1 MAASDKIGAVMVVGG
16 GIAGMQASLDLADSG
31 YRVYLVEKQPSIGG
45 TMAQL
50 DKTFP
55 TNDCA
60 MCIMAPK
67 LVATGRHHNIDLI
80 TNAEVAI
87 VDGEAG
93 NFNVTVKQR
102 SFRVDPKK
110 CTGCGSCAQKCPIE
124 TTNEYDEGTKIR
136 KAIYVRYPQAVP
148 LVYSID
154 PEKCI
159 GCGICAEEC
168 KAKAVEYDQK
178 DKVLE
183 VKVGSIILTPGFD
196 EFNARLKTEYGY
208 GVFKNVVTSIEF
220 ERIMSATG
228 PYFGTILRPSDGDIP
243 AKIAFIQC
251 VGSRDEHCGNE
262 YCSSVCCMYA
272 IKEAVIA
279 KEHTSQVQPSI
290 FFMDMRAFG
299 KEFDEY
305 YNRAEKE
312 WGIKFVRSRI
322 ASVSEDPKTK
332 NLKVKYVDDGEPK
345 EEEFNMVVLS
355 VGLRPPA
362 DNEVLARVMKFRLN
376 DDGFAQTNVFT
387 PVETSRPGIYV
398 AGAFS
403 SPKDIP
409 MTVAEASGA
418 AAKAGGVISSAR
430 NTLVTKKEYPAE
442 ISVEGQGPRIGVFV
456 CHCGVNIGGV
466 VKVPEV
472 MEYAK
477 SLPGVVYAEQNL
489 YTCSQD
495 TQEKIKEKIKELKLN
510 RVVVAS
516 CTPRT
521 HEPLFQNTIREAGLN
536 QYLFEMAN
544 IRDQCSWIHMHEPKA
559 ATRKSKDLVRMA
571 VAKARL
577 LEPLQ
582 NLTMKVNQAAMVVG
596 GGVAGMTAA
605 LELSKQGFKVHLVER
620 EKELGGVA
628 KKLYYLPSGDDPLK
642 FVQQLEKQ
650 VLSDKNITVHTG
662 TKIKMI
668 DGYVGNFKTTFESGR
683 EIEHGAVIL
692 AIGGQEYKPVGEY
705 LYGKNKNVMTLLEL
719 KEKLHKGEAKAKE
732 YVFIQ
737 CVGSREKDHPNCSRV
752 CCTGTMTAAIEIKKK
767 DPSAKV
773 YVLYRDIRTYGFRE
787 KYYKEA
793 GNLGVTFIRFDDE
806 DKPKVTEKAGKLEV
820 RVTDDDTDKE
830 IVLRPDYLV
839 LASGTRPQED
849 AGKLAPMCKVPQT
862 KEGFFLEAHMK
873 LRPVDFAT
881 EGIYLAGLAHGPKF
895 IDESIAQSL
904 AAVARATTVL
914 SKTELEAEG
923 IIASIDD
930 KLCDGCGICVP
941 TCEYKALEVIPAK
954 DDPKKKLVEVNVGL
968 CKGCGACV
976 GSCPAGALTQKGYRD
991 DQIYAMIDAMLEGD
1005 KPAKQGV
1012 KQNEH

>member
-16 GIAGMQASLDLADSG
+16 GISGMQSALDLADSG
-31 YRVYLVEKQPSIGG
+31 YKVYLVEKQPSIGG

-80 TNAEVAI
+80 TNADIAI
-87 VDGEAG
+87 VDGEEG
-93 NFNVTVKQR
+93 NFTVTVKQR
-102 SFRVDPKK
+102 SLRVDPKK

-124 TTNEYDEGTKIR
+124 TLNEYDENTKFR

-148 LVYSID
+148 LVYAID
-154 PEKCI
+154 AEKCI
-159 GCGICAEEC
+159 GCGICSEEC

-178 DKVLE
+178 EKVLE
-183 VKVGSIILTPGFD
+183 IKVGSIILSPGFD

-208 GVFKNVVTSIEF
+208 GVYQNVVTSIEF

-243 AKIAFIQC
+243 EKIAFIQC

-262 YCSSVCCMYA
+262 YCSSVCCMYS

-279 KEHTSQVQPSI
+279 KEHTSQVKPSI

-305 YNRAEKE
+305 YNRAANE
-312 WGIKFVRSRI
+312 WGIRFVRSRVAAI
-322 ASVSEDPKTK
+322 SEDPKTK
-332 NLKVKYVDDGEPK
+332 NLKIKYVEGGEPK
-345 EEEFNMVVLS
+345 EEEFQMVVLA

-362 DNEVLARVMKFRLN
+362 DAEILSRIMKFRLN
-376 DDGFAQTNVFT
+376 DDGFAQTGAFT
-387 PVETSRPGIYV
+387 PVETSRPGIFV
-398 AGAFS
+398 SGAFS

-418 AAKAGGVISSAR
+418 AAKAGTVIAPAR
-430 NTLVTKKEYPAE
+430 NTLVTKKEYPKE
-442 ISVEGQGPRIGVFV
+442 ISVEGQEPRIGVFV

-477 SLPGVVYAEQNL
+477 TLPNVVYAEQNL

-521 HEPLFQNTIREAGLN
+521 HEPLFQNTIKEAGLN
-536 QYLFEMAN
+536 AYLFEMAN

-559 ATRKSKDLVRMA
+559 ATKKSKDLVRMA
-571 VAKARL
+571 VAKSRL

-582 NLTMKVNQAAMVVG
+582 NLTLKVNQAALVIG
-596 GGVAGMTAA
+596 GGVSGMTAA
-605 LELSKQGFKVHLVER
+605 LELAKQGFKVSLVER
-620 EKELGGVA
+620 EKELGGNT
-628 KKLYYLPSGDDPLK
+628 KKLYYLPSGDDPLA
-642 FVQQLEKQ
+642 FVKEL
-650 VLSDKNITVHTG
+650 DKEISANPNITVYTG
-662 TKIKMI
+662 AKIKMI
-668 DGYVGNFKTTFESGR
+668 DGYVGNFKTTLASG
-683 EIEHGAVIL
+683 EQIEHGAVIL
-692 AIGGQEYKPVGEY
+692 AIGGQEYKPEGEY

-719 KEKLHKGEAKAKE
+719 KEKLHKGEAKGNE

-737 CVGSREKDHPNCSRV
+737 CVGSREEGHPNCSRV

-767 DPSAKV
+767 DPNAKV
-773 YVLYRDIRTYGFRE
+773 FVLYRDIRTYGFRE

-793 GNLGVTFIRFDDE
+793 GRLGVTFIRFE
-806 DKPKVTEKAGKLEV
+806 DKEKPKVDEKGGKLEV
-820 RVTDDDTDKE
+820 KVKDEDTGKE
-830 IVLRPDYLV
+830 LTLKPDYLV
-839 LASGTRPQED
+839 LASGTRPQPD
-849 AGKLAPMCKVPQT
+849 AGTLAPMCKVPQT

-895 IDESIAQSL
+895 VDESIAQAL
-904 AAVARATTVL
+904 AAVSRATTVL

-923 IIASIDD
+923 IVAKIEES
-930 KLCDGCGICVP
+930 LCDGCGICVP
-941 TCEYKALEVIPAK
+941 ICEYKALEVVPDK
-954 DDPKKKLVEVNVGL
+954 KDPKKKIVEVNVGL

-976 GSCPAGALTQKGYRD
+976 GACPSGALTQMGYRD
-991 DQIYAMIDAMLEGD
+991 DQIYAMIDAMLEEP
-1005 KPAKQGV
+1005 KPKEEAKQ
-1012 KQNEH
+1012 

>member
-16 GIAGMQASLDLADSG
+16 GISGMQSALDLADSG
-31 YRVYLVEKQPSIGG
+31 YKVYLVEKQPSIGG

-67 LVATGRHHNIDLI
+67 LVATGRHNNIDLI
-80 TNAEVAI
+80 TNADIAI
-87 VDGEAG
+87 VDGEEG
-93 NFNVTVKQR
+93 NFTVTVKQR
-102 SFRVDPKK
+102 SLRVDPKK
-110 CTGCGSCAQKCPIE
+110 CTGCGSCAQKCPVE
-124 TTNEYDEGTKIR
+124 TMNEYDENTKFR

-148 LVYSID
+148 LVYAID
-154 PEKCI
+154 AEKCI

-178 DKVLE
+178 EKILE
-183 VKVGSIILTPGFD
+183 IKVGSIILSPGFD

-208 GVFKNVVTSIEF
+208 GVYQNVVTSIEF

-243 AKIAFIQC
+243 EKIAFIQC

-262 YCSSVCCMYA
+262 YCSSVCCMYS

-279 KEHTSQVQPSI
+279 KEHTSQVKPSI

-305 YNRAEKE
+305 YNRAANE
-312 WGIKFVRSRI
+312 WGIRFVRSRVAAI
-322 ASVSEDPKTK
+322 SEDPKTK
-332 NLKVKYVDDGEPK
+332 NLKVKYVEGGEPK
-345 EEEFNMVVLS
+345 EEEFQMVVLA

-362 DNEVLARVMKFRLN
+362 DAENLSRIMKFRLN
-376 DDGFAQTNVFT
+376 DDGFAQTGAFT
-387 PVETSRPGIYV
+387 PVETSRPGIFV
-398 AGAFS
+398 SGAFS

-418 AAKAGGVISSAR
+418 AAKAGTVIAPAR
-430 NTLVTKKEYPAE
+430 NTLVTKKEYPKE
-442 ISVEGQGPRIGVFV
+442 INVEGQEPRIGVFV

-477 SLPGVVYAEQNL
+477 TLPNVVYAEQNL

-521 HEPLFQNTIREAGLN
+521 HEPLFQNTIKEAGLN
-536 QYLFEMAN
+536 AYLFEMAN

-559 ATRKSKDLVRMA
+559 ATKKSKDLVRMA
-571 VAKARL
+571 VAKSRL

-582 NLTMKVNQAAMVVG
+582 NLTLKVNQAALVIG
-596 GGVAGMTAA
+596 GGVTGMTAA
-605 LELSKQGFKVHLVER
+605 LELAKQGFKVSLVER
-620 EKELGGVA
+620 EKELGGNT
-628 KKLYYLPSGDDPLK
+628 KKLYYLPSGDDPLA
-642 FVQQLEKQ
+642 FVKEL
-650 VLSDKNITVHTG
+650 DKEISSNPNITIYTG
-662 TKIKMI
+662 AKIKTI
-668 DGYVGNFKTTFESGR
+668 DGYVGNFKTTLESG
-683 EIEHGAVIL
+683 EQIEHGAVIL
-692 AIGGQEYKPVGEY
+692 AIGGQEYKPQGEY

-719 KEKLHKGEAKAKE
+719 KEKLHKGEAKANE

-737 CVGSREKDHPNCSRV
+737 CVGSREEGHPNCSRV

-767 DPSAKV
+767 DPNANV
-773 YVLYRDIRTYGFRE
+773 FVLYRDIRTYGFRE

-793 GNLGVTFIRFDDE
+793 GRLGVTFIRFEDK
-806 DKPKVTEKAGKLEV
+806 DKPKVDEKGGKIEV
-820 RVTDDDTDKE
+820 KVKDEDTGKE
-830 IVLRPDYLV
+830 LTLKPDYLV
-839 LASGTRPQED
+839 LASGTRPQPD
-849 AGKLAPMCKVPQT
+849 AGTLAPMCKVPQT

-881 EGIYLAGLAHGPKF
+881 EGIYLAGLAHSPKF
-895 IDESIAQSL
+895 VDESIAQAL
-904 AAVARATTVL
+904 AAVSRATTVL

-923 IIASIDD
+923 IVAKIEET
-930 KLCDGCGICVP
+930 LCDGCGICVP
-941 TCEYKALEVIPAK
+941 ICEYKALEVVPDK
-954 DDPKKKLVEVNVGL
+954 KDPKKKIVEVNVGL

-976 GSCPAGALTQKGYRD
+976 GACPAGALTQMGYKD
-991 DQIYAMIDAMLEGD
+991 DQIYAMIDAMLEEE
-1005 KPAKQGV
+1005 KPKQEAKQ
-1012 KQNEH
+1012 

>member
-16 GIAGMQASLDLADSG
+16 GISGMQSALDLADSG
-31 YRVYLVEKQPSIGG
+31 YKVYLVEKQSSIGG

-67 LVATGRHHNIDLI
+67 LVATGRHNNIDLI
-80 TNAEVAI
+80 TNADIAI
-87 VDGEAG
+87 VEGEEG
-93 NFNVTVKQR
+93 NFTVTVKQR
-102 SFRVDPKK
+102 SLRVDPKK
-110 CTGCGSCAQKCPIE
+110 CTGCGSCAQKCPVE
-124 TTNEYDEGTKIR
+124 TMNEYDENTKFR

-148 LVYSID
+148 LVYAID
-154 PEKCI
+154 AEKCI

-178 DKVLE
+178 DKILE
-183 VKVGSIILTPGFD
+183 IKVGSIILSPGFD

-208 GVFKNVVTSIEF
+208 GVYQNVVTSIEF

-243 AKIAFIQC
+243 EKIAFIQC

-262 YCSSVCCMYA
+262 YCSSVCCMYS

-279 KEHTSQVQPSI
+279 KEHTSQVKPSI

-305 YNRAEKE
+305 YNRAANE
-312 WGIKFVRSRI
+312 WGVRFVRSRV
-322 ASVSEDPKTK
+322 AAVSEDPKTK
-332 NLKVKYVDDGEPK
+332 NLKIKYVEGGEPK
-345 EEEFNMVVLS
+345 EEEFQMVVLA

-362 DNEVLARVMKFRLN
+362 DAENLSRIMKFRLN
-376 DDGFAQTNVFT
+376 DDGFAQTGAFT
-387 PVETSRPGIYV
+387 PVETSRPGIFV
-398 AGAFS
+398 SGAFS

-418 AAKAGGVISSAR
+418 AAKAGTVIAPAR
-430 NTLVTKKEYPAE
+430 NTLVTKKEYPKE
-442 ISVEGQGPRIGVFV
+442 ISVEGLEPRIGVFI

-477 SLPGVVYAEQNL
+477 TLPNVVYAEQNL

-521 HEPLFQNTIREAGLN
+521 HEPLFQNTIKEAGLN
-536 QYLFEMAN
+536 AYLFEMAN

-559 ATRKSKDLVRMA
+559 ATKKSKDLVRMA
-571 VAKARL
+571 VAKSRL

-582 NLTMKVNQAAMVVG
+582 NLTLKVNQAAMVIG
-596 GGVAGMTAA
+596 GGVTGMTAA
-605 LELSKQGFKVHLVER
+605 LELAKQGFKVSLVEK
-620 EKELGGVA
+620 EKELGGNT
-628 KKLYYLPSGDDPLK
+628 KKLYYLPSGDDPLA
-642 FVQQLEKQ
+642 FVKEL
-650 VLSDKNITVHTG
+650 DKEISAHPNITVYTG
-662 TKIKMI
+662 AKIKMI
-668 DGYVGNFKTTFESGR
+668 DGYVGNFKTTLESG
-683 EIEHGAVIL
+683 EQIEHGAVIL
-692 AIGGQEYKPVGEY
+692 AIGGQEYKPQGEY

-719 KEKLHKGEAKAKE
+719 KEKLHKGEAKANE

-737 CVGSREKDHPNCSRV
+737 CVGSREEGHPNCSRV

-767 DPSAKV
+767 DPNAKV
-773 YVLYRDIRTYGFRE
+773 FVLYRDIRTYGFRE

-793 GNLGVTFIRFDDE
+793 GRLGVTFIRFEDK
-806 DKPKVTEKAGKLEV
+806 DKPKVDEKGGKLEV
-820 RVTDDDTDKE
+820 KVKDEDTGKE
-830 IVLRPDYLV
+830 LTLKPDYLV
-839 LASGTRPQED
+839 LASGTRPQPD
-849 AGKLAPMCKVPQT
+849 AGTLAPMCKVPQT

-895 IDESIAQSL
+895 VDESIAQAL
-904 AAVARATTVL
+904 AAVSRATTVL

-923 IIASIDD
+923 IVAKIEES
-930 KLCDGCGICVP
+930 LCNGCGICVP
-941 TCEYKALEVIPAK
+941 ICEYKALEVLPNK
-954 DDPKKKLVEVNVGL
+954 KDPKKKIVEVNVGL

-976 GSCPAGALTQKGYRD
+976 GACPSGALTQMGYRD
-991 DQIYAMIDAMLEGD
+991 DQIYAMIDAMLEEP
-1005 KPAKQGV
+1005 KPKQEAKQ
-1012 KQNEH
+1012 

>member
-1 MAASDKIGAVMVVGG
+1 MATTDKIGAVMVVGG
-16 GIAGMQASLDLADSG
+16 GISGMQSALDLADSG
-31 YRVYLVEKQPSIGG
+31 YKVYLVEKQPSIGG

-80 TNAEVAI
+80 TNAEIAI

-93 NFNVTVKQR
+93 NFTVTVKQH

-110 CTGCGSCAQKCPIE
+110 CTGCGSCAQKCPVE
-124 TTNEYDEGTKIR
+124 AMNEYDENTKFR
-136 KAIYVRYPQAVP
+136 RAIYVRYPQAVP
-148 LVYSID
+148 LIYSID
-154 PEKCI
+154 PERCI

-183 VKVGSIILTPGFD
+183 IKVGSIILSPGFD

-208 GVFKNVVTSIEF
+208 GVYQNVVSSIEF

-228 PYFGTILRPSDGDIP
+228 PYMGTILRPSDGDIP

-262 YCSSVCCMYA
+262 YCSSVCCMYS

-279 KEHTSQVQPSI
+279 KEHTSQVQPYI

-305 YNRAEKE
+305 YNRAQNE
-312 WGIKFVRSRI
+312 WGVKFIRSRV
-322 ASVSEDPKTK
+322 AVVNEDPKTK
-332 NLKVKYVDDGEPK
+332 NLKIKYVENGEPK
-345 EEEFNMVVLS
+345 EEEFQMVVLA
-355 VGLRPPA
+355 VGLRPPSDA
-362 DNEVLARVMKFRLN
+362 ENLSRIMKFRLS
-376 DDGFAQTNVFT
+376 DDGFAQTGAFT
-387 PVETSRPGIYV
+387 PVETSRPGIFV
-398 AGAFS
+398 SGAFS

-418 AAKAGGVISSAR
+418 AAKAGSVISSAR
-430 NTLVTKKEYPAE
+430 NTLTTKKEYPKE
-442 ISVEGQGPRIGVFV
+442 ISVEGQEPRIGVFV

-472 MEYAK
+472 AEYAK
-477 SLPGVVYAEQNL
+477 TLPNVVYAEQNL

-536 QYLFEMAN
+536 AYLFEMAN

-559 ATRKSKDLVRMA
+559 ATKKSKDLVRMA
-571 VAKARL
+571 VAKSRL
-577 LEPLQ
+577 LEPLE
-582 NLTMKVNQAAMVVG
+582 NLELKVNPQALVVG

-605 LELSKQGFKVHLVER
+605 LELAKQGFKVHLVEK
-620 EKELGGVA
+620 EKELGGNT
-628 KKLYYLPSGDDPLK
+628 KKLYYLPSGDDPLA
-642 FVQQLEKQ
+642 FVKRL
-650 VLSDKNITVHTG
+650 DKEVSSNPNITVYTNS
-662 TKIKMI
+662 KIKMI
-668 DGYVGNFKTTFESGR
+668 DGYVGNFKTTLESG
-683 EIEHGAVIL
+683 ESIEHGAVIL

-705 LYGKNKNVMTLLEL
+705 LYGKNKNVLTLLEL
-719 KEKLHKGEAKAKE
+719 KEKLYKGEAKGGE

-767 DPSAKV
+767 DPNAKV

-793 GNLGVTFIRFDDE
+793 GRLGVTFIRFEDE
-806 DKPKVTEKAGKLEV
+806 DKPKVEEKGGKLEV
-820 RVTDDDTDKE
+820 KVHEDDTGKE
-830 IVLRPDYLV
+830 IILKPDYLV
-839 LASGTRPQED
+839 LAAGTRPQED

-881 EGIYLAGLAHGPKF
+881 EGIYLAGLAHAPKF
-895 IDESIAQSL
+895 VDESIAQAL

-914 SKTELEAEG
+914 SKTTLEAEG
-923 IIASIDD
+923 IVAAIDE

-941 TCEYKALEVIPAK
+941 ICEYKALDVVPDK
-954 DDPKKKLVEVNVGL
+954 KDPKKKMVEVNVGL

-976 GSCPAGALTQKGYRD
+976 GACPSGALTQKGYKD
-991 DQIYAMIDAMLEGD
+991 EQIYAMIDAMFESP
-1005 KPAKQGV
+1005 KEKSKQEV
-1012 KQNEH
+1012 KQ

>member
-16 GIAGMQASLDLADSG
+16 GISGMQSALDLADSG
-31 YRVYLVEKQPSIGG
+31 YKVYLVEKQPSIGG

-80 TNAEVAI
+80 TNADIAI
-87 VDGEAG
+87 VDGEEG

-102 SFRVDPKK
+102 SLRVDPKK
-110 CTGCGSCAQKCPIE
+110 CTGCGSCAQKCPVE
-124 TTNEYDEGTKIR
+124 TMNEYDEGTKFR

-148 LVYSID
+148 LVYAID
-154 PEKCI
+154 AEKCI

-178 DKVLE
+178 EKILE
-183 VKVGSIILTPGFD
+183 IKVGSIILSPGFD

-208 GVFKNVVTSIEF
+208 GVYQNVVTSIEF

-243 AKIAFIQC
+243 EKIAFIQC

-262 YCSSVCCMYA
+262 YCSSVCCMYS

-279 KEHTSQVQPSI
+279 KEHTSQVKPSI

-305 YNRAEKE
+305 YNRAANE
-312 WGIKFVRSRI
+312 WGIKFIRSR
-322 ASVSEDPKTK
+322 AAAVSEDPKTR
-332 NLKVKYVDDGEPK
+332 NLKIKYVENGEPK
-345 EEEFNMVVLS
+345 EEEFQMVVLA

-362 DNEVLARVMKFRLN
+362 DAESLSRIMKFRLN
-376 DDGFAQTNVFT
+376 DDGFAQTGVFT
-387 PVETSRPGIYV
+387 PVETSRPGIFV
-398 AGAFS
+398 SGAFS
-403 SPKDIP
+403 APKDIP

-418 AAKAGGVISSAR
+418 AAKAGTVIAPAR
-430 NTLVTKKEYPAE
+430 NTLVTKKEYPKE
-442 ISVEGQGPRIGVFV
+442 ISVEGQEPRIGVFV

-472 MEYAK
+472 VEYAK
-477 SLPGVVYAEQNL
+477 TLPNVVYAEQNL

-521 HEPLFQNTIREAGLN
+521 HEPLFQNTIKEAGLN
-536 QYLFEMAN
+536 AYLFEMAN

-559 ATRKSKDLVRMA
+559 ATKKSKDLVRMA
-571 VAKARL
+571 VAKSRL
-577 LEPLQ
+577 LEPLE
-582 NLTMKVNQAAMVVG
+582 NLTLKVNQAAMVIG
-596 GGVAGMTAA
+596 GGVSGMTAA
-605 LELSKQGFKVHLVER
+605 LELAKQGFKVSLVER
-620 EKELGGVA
+620 EKELGGNA
-628 KKLYYLPSGDDPLK
+628 KKLYYLPSGDDPLA
-642 FVQQLEKQ
+642 FVKEL
-650 VLSDKNITVHTG
+650 DKEISANPNITVYTG
-662 TKIKMI
+662 AKIKMI
-668 DGYVGNFKTTFESGR
+668 DGYVGNFKTTLESG
-683 EIEHGAVIL
+683 EQIEHGAVIL
-692 AIGGQEYKPVGEY
+692 AIGGQEYKPQGEY
-705 LYGKNKNVMTLLEL
+705 LYGKNKNVLTLLEL
-719 KEKLHKGEAKAKE
+719 KEKLHKGEAKGSK

-737 CVGSREKDHPNCSRV
+737 CVGSREEGHPNCSRV

-767 DPSAKV
+767 DPNANIF
-773 YVLYRDIRTYGFRE
+773 VLYRDIRTYGFRE

-793 GNLGVTFIRFDDE
+793 SRLGVTFIRFEDK
-806 DKPKVTEKAGKLEV
+806 DKPKVDEKGGKLEV
-820 RVTDDDTDKE
+820 KVKDEDTGKE
-830 IVLRPDYLV
+830 ITLKPDYLV
-839 LASGTRPQED
+839 LASGTRPQPD

-881 EGIYLAGLAHGPKF
+881 EGIYLAGLAHSPKF
-895 IDESIAQSL
+895 VDESIAQAL
-904 AAVARATTVL
+904 AAVSRATTVL

-923 IIASIDD
+923 IVAKIEET
-930 KLCDGCGICVP
+930 LCDGCGICVP
-941 TCEYKALEVIPAK
+941 ICEYKALEVIPDK
-954 DDPKKKLVEVNVGL
+954 KDPKKKIVEVNVGL

-976 GSCPAGALTQKGYRD
+976 GACPSGALTQMGYRD
-991 DQIYAMIDAMLEGD
+991 DQIYAMIDAMLED
-1005 KPAKQGV
+1005 EKPKQEAK
-1012 KQNEH
+1012 E

>member
-16 GIAGMQASLDLADSG
+16 GISGMQSALDLADSG
-31 YRVYLVEKQPSIGG
+31 YKVYLVEKQPSIGG

-67 LVATGRHHNIDLI
+67 LVATGRHNNIDLI
-80 TNAEVAI
+80 TNADIAI
-87 VDGEAG
+87 VDGEEG

-102 SFRVDPKK
+102 SLRVDPKK
-110 CTGCGSCAQKCPIE
+110 CTGCGSCAQKCPVE
-124 TTNEYDEGTKIR
+124 TMNEYDENTKFR

-148 LVYSID
+148 LVYAID
-154 PEKCI
+154 AEKCI

-178 DKVLE
+178 EKVLE
-183 VKVGSIILTPGFD
+183 IKVGSIILSPGFD

-208 GVFKNVVTSIEF
+208 GVYQNVVTSIEF

-243 AKIAFIQC
+243 EKIAFIQC

-262 YCSSVCCMYA
+262 YCSSVCCMYS

-279 KEHTSQVQPSI
+279 KEHGGNIKPAI

-305 YNRAEKE
+305 YNRAQNEY
-312 WGIKFVRSRI
+312 GIRFIRSR
-322 ASVSEDPKTK
+322 AAAVTEDPKTN
-332 NLKVKYVDDGEPK
+332 NLKIKYVENGEPK
-345 EEEFNMVVLS
+345 EEEFNMVVLA

-362 DNEVLARVMKFRLN
+362 DAENLSRIMKFKLN
-376 DDGFAQTNVFT
+376 EDGFAHTGVFT
-387 PVETSRPGIYV
+387 PVETSRPGIFV
-398 AGAFS
+398 SGAFS
-403 SPKDIP
+403 APKDIP

-418 AAKAGGVISSAR
+418 AAKAGTEIASSR

-442 ISVEGQGPRIGVFV
+442 TNVEGQEPRIGVFV
-456 CHCGVNIGGV
+456 CHCGINIGGV

-477 SLPGVVYAEQNL
+477 TLPNVVYAEQNL

-495 TQEKIKEKIKELKLN
+495 TQEKIKEKVKELKLN

-521 HEPLFQNTIREAGLN
+521 HEPLFQNTIKEAGLN
-536 QYLFEMAN
+536 AYLFEMAN

-559 ATRKSKDLVRMA
+559 ATKKSKDLVRMA

-577 LEPLQ
+577 LEPLE
-582 NLTMKVNQAAMVVG
+582 NLTINVNQAALVVG
-596 GGVAGMTAA
+596 GGVSGMTAA
-605 LELSKQGFKVHLVER
+605 IELAKQGFKVHLVEK
-620 EKELGGVA
+620 EKELGGNA
-628 KKLYYLPSGDDPLK
+628 LKLHFLPSGDDPVAFTKRLD
-642 FVQQLEKQ
+642 KQ
-650 VLSDKNITVHTG
+650 VSSNPNITVYMNA
-662 TKIKMI
+662 KIKNI
-668 DGYVGNFKTTFESGR
+668 DGYVGNFKTTLESG
-683 EIEHGAVIL
+683 EQMEHGAVII
-692 AIGGQEYKPVGEY
+692 AIGGQEYKPEGEY
-705 LYGKNKNVMTLLEL
+705 LYGKNKGVMTLLEF
-719 KEKLHKGEAKAKE
+719 KDKLSKGEAKGNE

-737 CVGSREKDHPNCSRV
+737 CVGSREDKHPNCSRV
-752 CCTGTMTAAIEIKKK
+752 CCTGTMSAAKKIKEK
-767 DPSAKV
+767 DPNAKV
-773 YVLYRDIRTYGFRE
+773 WVLYRDIRTYGFRE
-787 KYYKEA
+787 KFYKEA
-793 GNLGVTFIRFDDE
+793 ANAGVKFIRFE
-806 DKPKVTEKAGKLEV
+806 DKEKPKVDEKGGKLEV
-820 RVTDDDTDKE
+820 TVKDEDTGKN
-830 IVLRPDYLV
+830 IVMTPDYLV
-839 LASGTRPQED
+839 LASGTRPQPD
-849 AGKLAPMCKVPQT
+849 AGTLAPMCKVPQT

-895 IDESIAQSL
+895 IDESIAQAL
-904 AAVARATTVL
+904 AATARAVTVL
-914 SKTELEAEG
+914 SKTTLEAEG
-923 IIASIDD
+923 IVASIDETM
-930 KLCDGCGICVP
+930 CDGCGMCVP
-941 TCEYKALEVIPAK
+941 TCEYKALEVVPNKK
-954 DDPKKKLVEVNVGL
+954 DPNKKMVEVNVGL

-976 GSCPAGALTQKGYRD
+976 GTCPAGALTQKGYKD
-991 DQIYAMIDAMLEGD
+991 SQIYAMIDAALEGE
-1005 KPAKQGV
+1005 KPKQEV
-1012 KQNEH
+1012 KQ

>member
-1 MAASDKIGAVMVVGG
+1 MAASDKVGAVMVVGG
-16 GIAGMQASLDLADSG
+16 GISGMQSALDLADSG
-31 YRVYLVEKQPSIGG
+31 YKVYLVEKQPSIGG

-80 TNAEVAI
+80 TNAEIAI
-87 VDGEAG
+87 VDGDAG
-93 NFNVTVKQR
+93 NFTVTVKQHA
-102 SFRVDPKK
+102 FRVDPKK

-124 TTNEYDEGTKIR
+124 AANEYDENTKVR

-154 PEKCI
+154 PDRCI

-178 DKVLE
+178 EKVLE
-183 VKVGSIILTPGFD
+183 IKVGSIILSPGFD
-196 EFNARLKTEYGY
+196 EFNAKLKPEYGY
-208 GVFKNVVTSIEF
+208 GVYKNVVTSIEF
-220 ERIMSATG
+220 ERLLSATG
-228 PYFGTILRPSDGDIP
+228 PYMGAVLRPSDGDIP
-243 AKIAFIQC
+243 EKVAFIQC

-272 IKEAVIA
+272 MKEAVIA
-279 KEHTSQVQPSI
+279 KEHGGNIKPSI

-305 YNRAEKE
+305 YNRAQHEY
-312 WGIKFVRSRI
+312 GIRFVRSRV
-322 ASVSEDPKTK
+322 AAVSEDPMTR
-332 NLKVKYVDDGEPK
+332 NLKLKFVENGEPT

-362 DNEVLARVMKFRLN
+362 DAEGLSRVMKFRLN
-376 DDGFAQTNVFT
+376 DDGFAQTGAFT
-387 PVETSRPGIYV
+387 PVETSRPGIFV
-398 AGAFS
+398 SGAFS
-403 SPKDIP
+403 APKDIP

-418 AAKAGGVISSAR
+418 AAKAGTEIAAAR
-430 NTLVTKKEYPAE
+430 GQLVTKKEYPKE
-442 ISVEGQGPRIGVFV
+442 ISVEGQEPRIGVFV
-456 CHCGVNIGGV
+456 CHCGINIGGV

-472 MEYAK
+472 MEYART
-477 SLPGVVYAEQNL
+477 LPNVVVAEQNL

-536 QYLFEMAN
+536 AYLFEMAN

-559 ATRKSKDLVRMA
+559 ATKKSKDLVRMA

-582 NLTMKVNQAAMVVG
+582 NLELNVNQAALVIG

-605 LELSKQGFKVHLVER
+605 LELARQGFKVSLVEK
-620 EKELGGVA
+620 EKELGGNA
-628 KKLYYLPSGDDPLK
+628 RKLHFLPSGDNPVA
-642 FVQQLEKQ
+642 FVREL
-650 VLSDKNITVHTG
+650 DKEISANKNVTVYTG
-662 TKIKMI
+662 TTVKAI
-668 DGYVGNFKTTFESGR
+668 DGYVGNFKTTLQTGEQ
-683 EIEHGAVIL
+683 IEHGVVIV
-692 AIGGQEYKPVGEY
+692 AIGAHEYKPTGEY
-705 LYGKNKNVMTLLEL
+705 LYGRNKNVLTLLEMKDQL
-719 KEKLHKGEAKAKE
+719 SKGGAKGNE

-737 CVGSREKDHPNCSRV
+737 CVGSREDKHPNCSRV
-752 CCTGTMTAAIEIKKK
+752 CCTGTMSAALEIKKR
-767 DPSAKV
+767 DPNAKV

-793 GNLGVTFIRFDDE
+793 SSKGVTFIRFE
-806 DKPKVTEKAGKLEV
+806 DTQKPKVEEKAGKLEIQV
-820 RVTDDDTDKE
+820 KDEDTGKVIDLK
-830 IVLRPDYLV
+830 PDYLV

-849 AGKLAPMCKVPQT
+849 AEALAPMLKVPLT
-862 KEGFFLEAHMK
+862 KERFFLEAHMK
-873 LRPVDFAT
+873 LRPLDFAT
-881 EGIYLAGLAHGPKF
+881 EGVYLAGMAHGPKF
-895 IDESIAQSL
+895 IDESIGQALGSVSR
-904 AAVARATTVL
+904 AVTVL
-914 SKTELEAEG
+914 SKKTLEAEG
-923 IIASIDD
+923 IVAAIEE

-941 TCEYKALEVIPAK
+941 ICEYKALEVVK
-954 DDPKKKLVEVNVGL
+954 DKKDPNKKIVEVNVGL

-976 GSCPAGALTQKGYRD
+976 GACPSGALTQKGYKD
-991 DQIYAMIDAMLEGD
+991 SQIYAMIDAALEGD
-1005 KPAKQGV
+1005 KPKQEV
-1012 KQNEH
+1012 KQ